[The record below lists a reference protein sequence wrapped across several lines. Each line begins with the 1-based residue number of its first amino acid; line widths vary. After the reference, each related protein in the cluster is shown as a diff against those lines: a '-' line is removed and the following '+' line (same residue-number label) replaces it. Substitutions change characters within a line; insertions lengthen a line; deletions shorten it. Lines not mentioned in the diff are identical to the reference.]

1 MATMKIRSFEEADG
15 PAVIALWQACAL
27 TRPWNDPARD
37 ISRKLSVQRDL
48 FLVGVRD
55 GVLMA
60 SVMAGYDGHRGWVNY
75 LAVHPDWRR
84 QRHGESLMHEVERR
98 LLALG
103 CPKLNLQVRT
113 ANAQVLDFY
122 RALGYLPDD
131 VVSMG
136 KRLIP
141 DEPASG

>member
-1 MATMKIRSFEEADG
+1 MKIRTFEETDS

-113 ANAQVLDFY
+113 SNAQVLDFY